1 MSSSNIESSELS
13 EDSLSIVRQQEEQQ
27 ESVEESI
34 TSSLETIATGI
45 GDRVPR
51 MQSSVTACLAGVR
64 DSEAFENNL
73 RDILRCKI
81 CLALRRTTLYLCQ
94 TGHLICASCLA
105 HLLTD
110 AQLCDATPKCPI
122 CQKDIS
128 IPVRNIAAELAISEL
143 PSNCRFCNEKF
154 PHCSLDHHERHDC
167 QDSPICCK
175 YSRIGCE
182 WIGVRK
188 EASGH
193 ESDCEFLSKTPQE
206 IAATLE
212 TIDANDEAKH
222 DEIEHIFQSLMFSL
236 NSERILCV
244 DLQLMCYCNNHQLFY
259 TTTNFH
265 AFNELWIIRARLNNQ
280 GVTESANVISFS
292 YQLVLKTEPRT
303 TLKVQF
309 VALKGSRSDI
319 KISTQLYKHEFTPT
333 SLESD
338 YCALP
343 LTDCNDCIQ
352 FLAKRGTKFRIM
364 LSLLD

>member
-1 MSSSNIESSELS
+1 MSSSNIESSERS
-13 EDSLSIVRQQEEQQ
+13 EDSLNNVRQQGEQQ
-27 ESVEESI
+27 ECVEECAS
-34 TSSLETIATGI
+34 SSLATTATGI
-45 GDRVPR
+45 SDTVPR
-51 MQSSVTACLAGVR
+51 MQPSVSACLAG
-64 DSEAFENNL
+64 DTASEMFENNL

-81 CLALRRTTLYLCQ
+81 CSVLRRTALYLCQ
-94 TGHLICASCLA
+94 AGHLICASCLA

-110 AQLCDATPKCPI
+110 AQLREETPKCPI

-154 PHCSLDHHERHDC
+154 PHCSLDYHERHEC
-167 QDSPICCK
+167 QDSPIGCK

-188 EASGH
+188 EASDH
-193 ESDCEFLSKTPQE
+193 ERNCEFLSKTPQE

-212 TIDANDEAKH
+212 TIEVDDDSKH
-222 DEIEHIFQSLMFSL
+222 DEIEHIFQSLMYSL

-259 TTTNFH
+259 TTTDFH

-280 GVTESANVISFS
+280 DDTDPANVISFS
-292 YQLVLKTEPRT
+292 YQLVLKTEPRS

-343 LTDCNDCIQ
+343 LMDCNDGIQ
-352 FLAKRGTKFRIM
+352 LLAKRGTKLRIM

>member
-1 MSSSNIESSELS
+1 MSSSNTENSERS
-13 EDSLSIVRQQEEQQ
+13 EDSLNIDRQQGEQQ
-27 ESVEESI
+27 ERVEESA
-34 TSSLETIATGI
+34 TSSLQSVATGMQPS
-45 GDRVPR
+45 VPACAAG
-51 MQSSVTACLAGVR
+51 VTA
-64 DSEAFENNL
+64 SEIFENNL

-110 AQLCDATPKCPI
+110 AQLCEETPKCPI

-154 PHCSLDHHERHDC
+154 PHGSLDHHERHEC
-167 QDSPICCK
+167 QDSPVACK
-175 YSRIGCE
+175 YSRIGCKWFGE
-182 WIGVRK
+182 RK
-188 EASGH
+188 EASDH
-193 ESDCEFLSKTPQE
+193 ERNCEFLSKTPEE

-212 TIDANDEAKH
+212 TIEVDYDSKH
-222 DEIEHIFQSLMFSL
+222 DEIERIFQSLMYSL
-236 NSERILCV
+236 NSERTLCV

-259 TTTNFH
+259 TTTDFH

-280 GVTESANVISFS
+280 NDTDPANVISFS
-292 YQLVLKTEPRT
+292 YQLVLKTEPRSS
-303 TLKVQF
+303 LMVQF

-319 KISTQLYKHEFTPT
+319 KISMQLYKHVFTPT
-333 SLESD
+333 SLESH

-352 FLAKRGTKFRIM
+352 LLAKKGTKIRIM